1 MRILAKAC
9 TILVVSLVMTQVAQA
24 IDPSLPFVA
33 VSVPNKPLYLG
44 EVYGPALKE
53 TGGRVVA
60 HVVANCPYHISASF
74 DGLRHQASKVAMSPK
89 HLTAAING
97 KPVLIGAGRVPIVS
111 KGPTPRGG
119 VDVPIDLQVGVRA
132 MSVYPAG
139 RYIGTLVL
147 TVTAGH

>member
-9 TILVVSLVMTQVAQA
+9 TILVVSLVTTQAAQA

-33 VSVPNKPLYLG
+33 VSVPQKPLYLG

-74 DGLRHQASKVAMSPK
+74 SGLRHQASKIVMSPK
-89 HLTAAING
+89 HLTASING
-97 KPVLIGAGRVPIVS
+97 KPVAIGAGCVPIVS

-119 VDVPIDLQVGVRA
+119 VNVPIDLQVGVKA
-132 MSVYPAG
+132 VPLYPAG
-139 RYIGTLVL
+139 QYSGTLVL
-147 TVTAGH
+147 KVTAGH